1 MVKKLLEPFKEVV
14 NMVKCILGE
23 LFMQLIL
30 FLENFPARMM
40 CYIYLGVEKSITR
53 KNMKFWFRM
62 KKQGMPGFLHQRAK
76 FHKKQFQVKRFMSG
90 FCRRRSADDFFLNI
104 PAVSVFTFYLFWV
117 KTPLSQHRPALM
129 LCSKM
134 EIYITHENE

>member
-23 LFMQLIL
+23 LFMLPIL

-76 FHKKQFQVKRFMSG
+76 FHKKQFQVKNFVQS
-90 FCRRRSADDFFLNI
+90 FVLHLSWVF
-104 PAVSVFTFYLFWV
+104 SVRDVTMG
-117 KTPLSQHRPALM
+117 K
-129 LCSKM
+129 
-134 EIYITHENE
+134 I

>member
-23 LFMQLIL
+23 LFMLPIL

-76 FHKKQFQVKRFMSG
+76 FHKKQFQVKNFVQS
-90 FCRRRSADDFFLNI
+90 FVLHLSWVFQIFLCQGSNHGEDLVT
-104 PAVSVFTFYLFWV
+104 PSVMVSRICPRT
-117 KTPLSQHRPALM
+117 
-129 LCSKM
+129 C
-134 EIYITHENE
+134 